1 MLQQDLRASK
11 NQDSSCA
18 VEAPVLTSTGAL
30 DPPITIARS
39 HMPSLSH
46 LSTVSPTI
54 TGAVAVAIY
63 RAAHVENNS
72 DCGRGPIRDGGCRS

>member
-1 MLQQDLRASK
+1 
-11 NQDSSCA
+11 
-18 VEAPVLTSTGAL
+18 
-30 DPPITIARS
+30 
-39 HMPSLSH
+39 MPSLSH

-54 TGAVAVAIY
+54 TEAVAVAIY

>member
-1 MLQQDLRASK
+1 
-11 NQDSSCA
+11 
-18 VEAPVLTSTGAL
+18 
-30 DPPITIARS
+30 
-39 HMPSLSH
+39 MPSLSH